1 MRILAFWLML
11 ATPIFAQSH
20 TELPPVITDILTK
33 AEAECIDE
41 VAAIDANA
49 PKPELIIEHGAITW
63 TDLDGDGGVNDTVID
78 FNMILCSGSFGLWHN
93 TGGSILYFVLNGE
106 IVQDWTGANWRVTE
120 FQGGPLILIAR
131 HGTWCGSFGARPCVQ
146 AIIADEGEFLTVLV
160 PEEEG

>member
-11 ATPIFAQSH
+11 ATPLFAQSH

-106 IVQDWTGANWRVTE
+106 TVQDWTGANWRVTE
-120 FQGGPLILIAR
+120 FLGGPLILIAR

-146 AIIADEGEFLTVLV
+146 AIIADEGEFLTVLA